1 MLIKSRGRI
10 MAFNRTQA
18 KLFVESIDLRGTPR
32 SIIRQDAAADAG
44 IVFDKAKDQ
53 AQVIGSGLFSF
64 QQGVTAEVREA
75 ISDATLLAQLH
86 ANKQIKFEENPEKW
100 FGSYTEVLQN
110 VGWDMQDLGWNDYS
124 ADGTQAE
131 VNEKIIDLLTVA
143 LSAAPTAILVM
154 TAAMKALRDMNPNSP
169 WITLWSRE
177 VQKADMARF
186 QIGLV
191 NMEDNGSNA
200 RINLVACI
208 LSAKSALTQVLFF
221 KWKDAH
227 AAFKAA
233 TRSASINPASAKELG
248 PIVRDKI
255 IAYQKDYLSSITDL

>member
-1 MLIKSRGRI
+1 MELDIPK
-10 MAFNRTQA
+10 A
-18 KLFVESIDLRGTPR
+18 KGFVQSIDLSGTPR
-32 SIIRQDAAADAG
+32 SLVGQDAGADAG

-64 QQGVTAEVREA
+64 QQGVEPEVRAA
-75 ISDATLLAQLH
+75 ISDAALLSQLH
-86 ANKQIKFEENPEKW
+86 ANKQVKFEQDPEKW
-100 FGSYTEVLQN
+100 FGVYTEVLQN
-110 VGWDMQDLGWNDYS
+110 VGWVMQDLGWNDYS
-124 ADGTQAE
+124 ADGNQAE

-143 LSAAPTAILVM
+143 LGAAPTAILVI
-154 TAAMKALRDMNPNSP
+154 TAAMKALKDMNPNSP

-177 VQKADMARF
+177 VQKANMARF

-191 NMEDNGSNA
+191 NMEDDGKNA
-200 RINLVACI
+200 RVNLVACI
-208 LSAKSALTQVLFF
+208 LGAKSALTQVMFF

-233 TRSASINPASAKELG
+233 TRSASINPSSAKALA
-248 PIVRDKI
+248 PDIRSKI